1 MLTHGHTD
9 HTSGNGVYAR
19 AYPGLAIVAHRETR
33 NLMARYTPG
42 FAELFA
48 RRTAELKQQVASGK
62 ADDGTPLTTVQM
74 AAVRDDVRAR
84 EAIDPDLRGM
94 GDNPLPDLTFEQGS
108 MAFDLGGREVQV
120 KFLGR
125 GNTAGDVVVWLP
137 AERLAIVGDILVA
150 PVPFTC
156 SGFPVDWIGTLDAV
170 AGLHPQAIVPGHGP
184 VMRDLTYLHTVR
196 ELLVSVVDQVNAI
209 FQRLPGEDRARSS
222 TRARASASR
231 RSGAGSPRA
240 ISTTATSWG
249 ERFRTASSATR
260 TTSSPRA
267 DRAPGKAPEDGRPV
281 ADTDPDVPRT
291 SGDAAPAQ
299 RADDRSPVGSGGVEP
314 DHELVARDAHRPG
327 QDEADVLRGERAHQ
341 ALGHGSGRVVDRVRA
356 EVSVVTAQGAAVVGR
371 RGLPW
376 RRDRRVTDPLHEL
389 RGEVAG
395 AVVEEESKRVV
406 AETGL
411 DAAFAAPRAVLAAEQ
426 PPGSRECLRE
436 QDLGHGRF
444 PSPAR
449 NAQRGAHAA
458 STGEAWQDA
467 HSPRRRVSE

>member
-1 MLTHGHTD
+1 MLAPLVALLLTGPAPGTDEGPPQRRVDDLAPGIHVIRHADALPDFPEANVTVIVGDRAALVVDSGFLPSTARKDIEDIRRWTNKPVRTLVLTHGHTN

-209 FQRLPGEDRARSS
+209 FQRLPGGGQSSLEHARKS
-222 TRARASASR
+222 
-231 RSGAGSPRA
+231 
-240 ISTTATSWG
+240 
-249 ERFRTASSATR
+249 
-260 TTSSPRA
+260 
-267 DRAPGKAPEDGRPV
+267 
-281 ADTDPDVPRT
+281 
-291 SGDAAPAQ
+291 
-299 RADDRSPVGSGGVEP
+299 
-314 DHELVARDAHRPG
+314 
-327 QDEADVLRGERAHQ
+327 
-341 ALGHGSGRVVDRVRA
+341 
-356 EVSVVTAQGAAVVGR
+356 VSVEAFRSRFPAGNQYNRDFLGR
-371 RGLPW
+371 TVPNCLVRNTYYQL
-376 RRDRRVTDPLHEL
+376 
-389 RGEVAG
+389 
-395 AVVEEESKRVV
+395 
-406 AETGL
+406 
-411 DAAFAAPRAVLAAEQ
+411 APR
-426 PPGSRECLRE
+426 
-436 QDLGHGRF
+436 
-444 PSPAR
+444 
-449 NAQRGAHAA
+449 
-458 STGEAWQDA
+458 
-467 HSPRRRVSE
+467 